1 MHLFFTRILK
11 MKRKHKFLEKTKK
24 FFLDLIT
31 SGSGKSCKRFIALGS
46 FFLLG
51 VYAFVGLFTKLNLN
65 SNVIYTLGGLAL
77 GNATL
82 SSLDKKFRI
91 NLPDKIIEAADKADS
106 DAG

>member
-51 VYAFVGLFTKLNLN
+51 IYAFIGLFTKIEWN
-65 SNVIYTLGGLAL
+65 SDIIYTLGGLAL

-91 NLPDKIIEAADKADS
+91 NLPDSVIKASEEADKDEL
-106 DAG
+106 

>member
-1 MHLFFTRILK
+1 

-51 VYAFVGLFTKLNLN
+51 IYAFIGLFTKLELN
-65 SNVIYTLGGLAL
+65 SDIIYTLGGLAL

-91 NLPDKIIEAADKADS
+91 SLPDSVIKASEEADKDES
-106 DAG
+106 